1 MKTSATLRY
10 EQLAQQIAAQIR
22 AGTLRAGERIPSV
35 RQACA
40 AHGVSPGTVQSA
52 YQRLEDEGLIHT
64 RPRSGYYVS
73 ATWKAVAKQA
83 TTPAEPDTSKPP
95 KTSTAVA
102 VSDLVFEILESVKSE
117 SVVPLGSAFIHP
129 SAFPLAKLARY
140 LGSATRALEP
150 ARMVADLP
158 PGNRELRRLIAR
170 RYLGA
175 GLNTD
180 ADDILI
186 THGGMEAL
194 NLSLQAVAR
203 PGDTIAIEAPAFY
216 TALQAIERLGM
227 KALALPTH
235 PRDGVDLDALADAL
249 KRRKIAACWF
259 MTSFSN
265 PLGSLMPEEGRAA
278 LVRMLA
284 ACEIPLI
291 VDDVYEELYFG
302 STRPRPAKAWDKAGL
317 VLHCSSFSKCLAPG
331 YRVGWV
337 LAGRY
342 AQQVRRLKMMT
353 TLSTAIPPQA
363 ALADYLKQ
371 GGYDHHLRAL
381 RAALQTQQGRMR
393 EAVAHH
399 FPAGTRITRPQGGYF
414 LWVELPAHIDALA
427 VHARAAQKNI
437 SVAPGPIF
445 SPQRRYANCLRLNY
459 GQPFTPQVEGAIAAL
474 GRICASLA

>member
-1 MKTSATLRY
+1 MYK
-10 EQLAQQIAAQIR
+10 
-22 AGTLRAGERIPSV
+22 
-35 RQACA
+35 RQ
-40 AHGVSPGTVQSA
+40 
-52 YQRLEDEGLIHT
+52 
-64 RPRSGYYVS
+64 
-73 ATWKAVAKQA
+73 
-83 TTPAEPDTSKPP
+83 
-95 KTSTAVA
+95 
-102 VSDLVFEILESVKSE
+102 
-117 SVVPLGSAFIHP
+117 
-129 SAFPLAKLARY
+129 
-140 LGSATRALEP
+140 
-150 ARMVADLP
+150 
-158 PGNRELRRLIAR
+158 
-170 RYLGA
+170 
-175 GLNTD
+175 
-180 ADDILI
+180 
-186 THGGMEAL
+186 
-194 NLSLQAVAR
+194 
-203 PGDTIAIEAPAFY
+203 
-216 TALQAIERLGM
+216 
-227 KALALPTH
+227 
-235 PRDGVDLDALADAL
+235 
-249 KRRKIAACWF
+249 
-259 MTSFSN
+259 
-265 PLGSLMPEEGRAA
+265 
-278 LVRMLA
+278 
-284 ACEIPLI
+284 
-291 VDDVYEELYFG
+291 
-302 STRPRPAKAWDKAGL
+302 DKAGL